1 VKNVNN
7 VNNLNSVN
15 NVSHASD
22 VSHIRDLND
31 AGEASRALAV
41 TVRKRLS
48 PAFTL
53 DISFSAPPGITIVFG
68 ESGSGKSTLLRTVA
82 GLIEPD
88 AGHIAIGSRRLY
100 NSASGEHVPAGA
112 RQIGYVFQHLAL
124 FPHMSVSANIEYGL
138 AHLPADQR
146 RARTR
151 AIAESFRIAHVL
163 SRLPTAISGGER
175 QRVALA
181 RSLVTDPVVLLL
193 DEPLTALDHA
203 TASHIIDDLRA
214 WNTAHGIPILY
225 VTHTHREAFALGD
238 RLVCLDGGRIVAA
251 GTPHEI
257 LDSPAS
263 EPLARLAGFENLFN
277 GVIVERRPEAG
288 TMQCRLT
295 GPGPGEAAAAG
306 VEIEAPL
313 AYGEAGDR
321 VRLAIRAGDILLAVE
336 EPRGLSARNVLRGQL
351 MSLTR
356 EGPTVHAVVDAG
368 ARFQVHLTPGARDA
382 LRLGAGDHVWL
393 IVKSHS
399 FRIVSQ

>member
-1 VKNVNN
+1 V
-7 VNNLNSVN
+7 S
-15 NVSHASD
+15 NVSHVHA
-22 VSHIRDLND
+22 VART
-31 AGEASRALAV
+31 LAV
-41 TVRKRLS
+41 TVRKRVS

-53 DISFSAPPGITIVFG
+53 DVSFSAPPGITIVFG
-68 ESGSGKSTLLRTVA
+68 ESGSGKSTLLRAVA

-88 AGHIAIGSRRLY
+88 AGHIAIGERRLY
-100 NSASGEHVPAGA
+100 NSASAEHVPAGQ

-124 FPHMSVSANIEYGL
+124 FPHMTVAANIEYGL

-151 AIAESFRIAHVL
+151 AVAESFRITHVL
-163 SRLPTAISGGER
+163 SRPPAAISGGER
-175 QRVALA
+175 QRAALA

-214 WNTAHGIPILY
+214 WNTAHAIPILY
-225 VTHTHREAFALGD
+225 VTHAHREAFALGE
-238 RLVCLDGGRIVAA
+238 RLVFLDAGKIVAT
-251 GTPHEI
+251 GTPHEL

-263 EPLARLAGFENLFN
+263 EPLARFAGFENLFS
-277 GVIVERRPEAG
+277 GVIVGRRPDAG
-288 TMQCRLT
+288 TMQCRLIGPDT
-295 GPGPGEAAAAG
+295 GAG
-306 VEIEAPL
+306 AEIEAPL
-313 AYGEAGDR
+313 AHGDSGDH

-336 EPRGLSARNVLRGQL
+336 EPRGLSARNILRGQL

-382 LRLGAGDHVWL
+382 LRLRAGDDVWL
-393 IVKSHS
+393 IIKTHS
-399 FRIVSQ
+399 FRIVSS

>member
-1 VKNVNN
+1 M
-7 VNNLNSVN
+7 S
-15 NVSHASD
+15 NVSD
-22 VSHIRDLND
+22 VND
-31 AGEASRALAV
+31 ASEAGRALAV

-48 PAFTL
+48 PEFTL
-53 DISFSAPPGITIVFG
+53 DVSFSAPPGITIVFG

-88 AGHIAIGSRRLY
+88 AGHIAVGERRLY
-100 NSASGEHVPAGA
+100 NSAAAEHVPAGR

-138 AHLPADQR
+138 AHLPAGQR
-146 RARTR
+146 RARTH
-151 AIAESFRIAHVL
+151 AVAESFRIAHVL
-163 SRLPTAISGGER
+163 SRLPAAISGGER
-175 QRVALA
+175 QRAALA

-214 WNTAHGIPILY
+214 WNAAHGIPILY
-225 VTHTHREAFALGD
+225 VTHAHREAFALGE
-238 RLVCLDGGRIVAA
+238 RLVFLDGGRIVAT

-263 EPLARLAGFENLFN
+263 EPLARLAGFENLFS
-277 GVIVERRPEAG
+277 GLIVERRPDAG
-288 TMQCRLT
+288 TMQCRLI
-295 GPGPGEAAAAG
+295 GPGPGADAATGA
-306 VEIEAPL
+306 EIEAPL
-313 AYGEAGDR
+313 AFGESGDQ

-336 EPRGLSARNVLRGQL
+336 EPRGLSARNILRGQI

-356 EGPTVHAVVDAG
+356 EGPTVHAIVDAG

-382 LRLGAGDHVWL
+382 LRLGAGDQVWL
-393 IVKSHS
+393 IIKTHS
-399 FRIVSQ
+399 FRIVS